1 MEEIGVLGLV
11 VGLWIALSAPKRA
24 TGIQDR
30 LATALAWTLV
40 ALAVLLALTATL
52 ELPSDTTGL
61 ASCLVSPGFGR
72 GSGHGVVQLGGAGLL
87 RPQLVTPPVAA
98 HDDRRPLI

>member
-30 LATALAWTLV
+30 LAMALAWTLV

-52 ELPSDTTGL
+52 ELPSDTTG
-61 ASCLVSPGFGR
+61 AEPSAR
-72 GSGHGVVQLGGAGLL
+72 NGSGLAQQGSD
-87 RPQLVTPPVAA
+87 AA
-98 HDDRRPLI
+98 PAMVWSNSAVPASSGRNQ